1 MRADCNRAD
10 AARRRLRVWR
20 TTRDR
25 SDSQR
30 GQAVLITLLVVLGVG
45 LSLLTASATRSVS
58 VQVRAEMR
66 TRAALAEAKQA
77 LVGRAIADNDRPG
90 SLPCPD
96 AVTNVAGNV
105 PDDGIADAIV
115 GNDCP
120 SYIGRLPWRTLGLPD
135 LRDETGERLWYAL
148 SSRFRDHVSAQ
159 PINSDTKGNLL
170 VYASDNTVVLA
181 SEAVGVIFAPGT
193 PLGNQ
198 VRDTV
203 AALCAVTGTVIQN
216 RLCAAN
222 YLDTASGV
230 GNASGTG
237 PFIAAARSTSFNDR
251 VAVLTTAELI
261 PPVEMRVAKELFNA
275 LVGYR
280 IYSAC
285 QCYPWAASAL
295 GGVSV
300 VGTNRGRIP
309 TTLALPEPWGV
320 DPIPALPTWFDANK
334 WGDVMHYA
342 VGKTSLAGAGAACL
356 TCVDTTLTV
365 GPLSGYSALFF
376 TPGPAGA
383 SRPSLLWTDYLED
396 TQNSDNINDLFVT
409 PTSSA
414 VTRDRLNVMP
424 GASPAQCGANAQMLI
439 KAAPCDLR
447 TTKGGGKK
455 KSSIKS
461 VCTFANQNIQSAGCS
476 CAPQAAGML
485 KNPCSRRLKPGSCQ
499 TNLAGLR
506 ACTP

>member
-1 MRADCNRAD
+1 MRSECNRAD
-10 AARRRLRVWR
+10 VARRPLRVWR
-20 TTRDR
+20 RAWDR
-25 SDSQR
+25 RDSQR

-58 VQVRAEMR
+58 VQVRAETN
-66 TRAALAEAKQA
+66 TRAALADAKQA

-105 PDDGIADAIV
+105 PDDGIADAFV

-159 PINSDTKGNLL
+159 PINSDTKGNRL
-170 VYASDNTVVLA
+170 VYAKDNAVVLA
-181 SEAVGVIFAPGT
+181 PEAVAVIFAPGT

-216 RLCAAN
+216 RLCATN

-230 GNASGTG
+230 SNASGTG
-237 PFIAAARSTSFNDR
+237 PYIAAPRSTSFNDR

-261 PPVEMRVAKELFNA
+261 PPVETRVAKELFNA
-275 LVGYR
+275 LIGYR
-280 IYSAC
+280 IESTC
-285 QCYPWAASAL
+285 QCYPWAATAL
-295 GGVSV
+295 GVSV

-309 TTLALPEPWGV
+309 SATALPEAWGSGF
-320 DPIPALPTWFDANK
+320 IPTLPAWFDANK
-334 WGDVMHYA
+334 WGDIIHYA
-342 VGKTSLAGAGAACL
+342 VGKTSLTGAGAACL
-356 TCVDTTLTV
+356 TCVDPTLTV
-365 GPLSGYSALFF
+365 DGLSGYSALFF

-396 TQNSDNINDLFVT
+396 AQNSDNINDLFVT
-409 PTSSA
+409 PTSTA

-424 GASPAQCGANAQMLI
+424 GGSLAQCGANAQMLI

-447 TTKGGGKK
+447 TTKGGGPK
-455 KSSIKS
+455 KSSIKA
-461 VCTFANQNIQSAGCS
+461 VCRFANQNIQSAGCT
-476 CAPQAAGML
+476 CAPQAAAML
-485 KNPCSRRLKPGSCQ
+485 KNPCSRRLKPGGCQ
-499 TNLAGLR
+499 TNIATLR
-506 ACTP
+506 TC